1 MMLKANKP
9 RNGCDGCNGKSD
21 TTKTTVAIVAT
32 VAEKGQQHD
41 LPLSP
46 SPSKNPQS
54 LRWMAERIFKILSA
68 CGRQR

>member
-1 MMLKANKP
+1 MNKL
-9 RNGCDGCNGKSD
+9 RDGCDGCNGKSD

-46 SPSKNPQS
+46 SPSKKS
-54 LRWMAERIFKILSA
+54 AEFEMDV
-68 CGRQR
+68 GR

>member
-9 RNGCDGCNGKSD
+9 RDGCDGCDGKSD
-21 TTKTTVAIVAT
+21 TVKPTVAIVAT

-46 SPSKNPQS
+46 SPSKKS
-54 LRWMAERIFKILSA
+54 AEFEMGV
-68 CGRQR
+68 GRRLCAADTCK